1 MTGFEPRISGVGS
14 EHSTNCTTTTAW
26 KVDNNNKGC
35 RHSSV
40 DSSEPTILPPQV
52 QVPSTPSM
60 LLSFIG
66 SQICANLSCEKN
78 ENKHLAHLENNLLFK
93 KRGKFISEMRPT
105 YLTSFAY
112 PQ

>member
-1 MTGFEPRISGVGS
+1 
-14 EHSTNCTTTTAW
+14 
-26 KVDNNNKGC
+26 
-35 RHSSV
+35 
-40 DSSEPTILPPQV
+40 
-52 QVPSTPSM
+52 M

-105 YLTSFAY
+105 YLTSSAY
-112 PQ
+112 PQWSYFRISIDRSEDNDVEQEDDR